1 MNLATKNLNAVGRS
15 GLPGEALVEA
25 SDLVFAAGGQNL
37 LENISLSLQPR
48 EIVTVIGPNGAG
60 KTTLVKVLLGIL
72 TPVSGTVS
80 RRPGIKIG
88 YVPQKFVADGLVP
101 LTVARLI
108 TLTQKASPKQIDA
121 VLRETGVEH
130 LKDREISALSGGE
143 LQRALLARALVNN
156 PDLLVLD
163 EPVQGVDFAGE
174 IKLYDLISK
183 IRDVRGCGILMVSHD
198 LHVVM
203 AESDR
208 VICLNR
214 HICCEGRPEA
224 VQHHPEYARLFG
236 AAAKAVGVYRHAHDH
251 DHDVSGAVTP
261 VTHEP
266 NESGHS
272 HG

>member
-1 MNLATKNLNAVGRS
+1 MEVEPSLLHN
-15 GLPGEALVEA
+15 EALVEA
-25 SDLVFAAGGQNL
+25 KDLVFAAGGQDL
-37 LENISLSLQPR
+37 LENINLSLHPR

-60 KTTLVKVLLGIL
+60 KTTLVKALLGIL
-72 TPVSGTVS
+72 TPVSGSVT
-80 RRPGIKIG
+80 RRPGIKVG
-88 YVPQKFVADGLVP
+88 YVPQKFAADGLVP

-108 TLTQKASPKQIDA
+108 TLTQRASIDQIDA
-121 VLRETGVEH
+121 VLEETGIDH
-130 LKDREISALSGGE
+130 LKEREVSALSGGE

-183 IRDVRGCGILMVSHD
+183 IRETRGCGILMVSHD

-208 VICLNR
+208 VIFLNR
-214 HICCEGRPEA
+214 QICCEGRPEA

-236 AAAKAVGVYRHAHDH
+236 ATAQAVGVYRHAHDH
-251 DHDVSGAVTP
+251 DHDVSGAVKP
-261 VTHEP
+261 VKDKP
-266 NESGHS
+266 NKRGKS